1 MYKNLFGL
9 FALAC
14 LLPSCSNTTPR
25 ISVIC
30 EENKVGNSIVKWEMT
45 PDIPGYVKVYA
56 STNPN
61 HISEERVIAS
71 APTTDQHM
79 TIVTNDPT
87 HRYYYKLVFGDKYRV
102 KVATRNVI
110 IPGIQNFRDLGGYPS
125 YPGRKSIRWGML
137 YRSGE
142 IKNLRKG
149 SLKELKNLGIRTII
163 DLRSPEERTTDNA
176 DLQKDFRVCSIPI
189 PTGNMKKVL
198 DGVQNHSIQS
208 DTVNRIVERMNREL
222 VNKYTP
228 QYRQVFDLLLEADN
242 YPIVI
247 HCSSGKGRTGILSAL
262 ILAALNVNEDDIMED
277 YCLSNEY
284 FNIPRA
290 TRYAYRLPI
299 RSQETITTLY
309 SAREDFLNAAKDEA
323 EHLYGDIDTYL
334 RKGIGLSRQEL
345 KQLRNILLTK
355 EE

>member
-1 MYKNLFGL
+1 MYKNLLGL
-9 FALAC
+9 LALVC
-14 LLPSCSNTTPR
+14 LLPSCNDSVPR
-25 ISVIC
+25 ISVMC
-30 EENKVGNSIVKWEMT
+30 EENSVGNSIVKWEIT
-45 PDIPGYVKVYA
+45 SDIPGYVKVYA
-56 STNPN
+56 STDPD
-61 HISEERVIAS
+61 HIPEEKAIAS
-71 APTTDQHM
+71 APIAKQQM

-125 YPGRKSIRWGML
+125 YPEKRSTRWGML

-142 IKNLRKG
+142 IE
-149 SLKELKNLGIRTII
+149 SLKSSSIKELKNLGIRTVI
-163 DLRSPEERTTDNA
+163 DLRSPQEITASNA
-176 DLQKDFRVCSIPI
+176 NLESNFHVISIPI
-189 PTGNMKKVL
+189 PTGDMKKVL
-198 DGVQNHSIQS
+198 NGVQNHSILS

-222 VNKYTP
+222 IKKYTP
-228 QYRQVFDLLLEADN
+228 QYRQVFDLLLDADN

-262 ILAALNVNEDDIMED
+262 ILAALRVNEEYIMED

-290 TRYAYRLPI
+290 THYAYRLPA
-299 RSQETITTLY
+299 RSQEAITTLF

-345 KQLRNILLTK
+345 KQLRNILLT
-355 EE
+355 EQ

>member
-1 MYKNLFGL
+1 MYKNLLGL
-9 FALAC
+9 FTLVC
-14 LLPSCSNTTPR
+14 LLSSCSDTTPR

-30 EENKVGNSIVKWEMT
+30 EENNVGNSIVKWEMT
-45 PDIPGYVKVYA
+45 PAMPGYVKVYA

-61 HISEERVIAS
+61 HIPEKRVIAS
-71 APTTDQHM
+71 APIAAQHM

-102 KVATRNVI
+102 KIATRNVI

-125 YPGRKSIRWGML
+125 YPGRKNLRWGML

-142 IKNLRKG
+142 IESLRHG
-149 SLKELKNLGIRTII
+149 SIKELKNLGIRTII
-163 DLRSPEERTTDNA
+163 DLRSPEEITSDNA
-176 DLQKDFRVCSIPI
+176 DLQKNFRVYSIPI
-189 PTGNMKKVL
+189 PTGNMQNVL
-198 DGVQNHSIQS
+198 NGVQDRSIRS

-222 VNKYTP
+222 ISKYAP
-228 QYRQVFDLLLEADN
+228 QYRQVFDLLLEPDN

-247 HCSSGKGRTGILSAL
+247 HCSSGKGRTGIVSAL
-262 ILAALNVNEDDIMED
+262 ILAALHVNDDDILED
-277 YCLSNEY
+277 YSLSNKY

-290 TRYAYRLPI
+290 TRYAYRLPV
-299 RSQETITTLY
+299 RSQEAITTLF
-309 SAREDFLNAAKDEA
+309 SARENFLNAAKDEA

-345 KQLRNILLTK
+345 RRLRNILLTK